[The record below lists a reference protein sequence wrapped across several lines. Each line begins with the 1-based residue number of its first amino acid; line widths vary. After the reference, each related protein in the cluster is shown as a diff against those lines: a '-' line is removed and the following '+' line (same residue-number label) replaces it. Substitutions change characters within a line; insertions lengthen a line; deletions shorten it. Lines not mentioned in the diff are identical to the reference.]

1 MGKYASGK
9 RSLAISDRSG
19 MAFPY
24 TEMVREW
31 NGSLVHTSEY
41 EPKQPQLEPK
51 PVGSDPQALFNPRPQ
66 PASKASLILLDSNP
80 FTSVIYG
87 GTTYVNVFSEN
98 HQRAAGSV
106 VRFRGAPIV
115 TTAGPAGSDLIE
127 QPKLRNLQAFATIPT
142 FDNVSD
148 LNNTSGF
155 TIALGQIDSL
165 GNVTG
170 ATTSDVVNRFYPCMM
185 SGLAYYL
192 SQKVSPERSG
202 ELERRYESEMLRAL
216 DADNQ
221 GTSSFISPQTFYGD
235 GV

>member
-41 EPKQPQLEPK
+41 EAKQPQLEPK

-66 PASKASLILLDSNP
+66 PASKTSLILLNNNP
-80 FTSVIYG
+80 FTSIIYG
-87 GTTYVNVFSEN
+87 GTTYVNVFSED
-98 HQRAAGSV
+98 HQRSAGDV
-106 VRFRGAPIV
+106 VRFRGPPVV
-115 TTAGPAGSDLIE
+115 TTTGAGGADA
-127 QPKLRNLQAFATIPT
+127 RNLQAFINIPT

-148 LNNTSGF
+148 LNNANGF
-155 TIALGQIDSL
+155 TIALGQIDSA

-170 ATTSDVVNRFYPCMM
+170 ATTSDPLTSPINYFYITSTSNATIGNIQGGGDNCSAGPVTLEVVN
-185 SGLAYYL
+185 G
-192 SQKVSPERSG
+192 
-202 ELERRYESEMLRAL
+202 
-216 DADNQ
+216 
-221 GTSSFISPQTFYGD
+221 
-235 GV
+235 

>member
-31 NGSLVHTSEY
+31 NGSLVHKSEY

-51 PVGSDPQALFNPRPQ
+51 PAGSDPQALYNPRPQ
-66 PASKASLILLDSNP
+66 PASKASLILLSDNP
-80 FTSVIYG
+80 FESIIYS
-87 GTTYVNVFSEN
+87 GTTYVNVYSPD
-98 HQRAAGSV
+98 HQRSAGDI
-106 VRFRGAPIV
+106 VRFRGPPVV
-115 TTAGPAGSDLIE
+115 TTSGPGGSD
-127 QPKLRNLQAFATIPT
+127 PADNRNLQQFATIPT

-155 TIALGQIDSL
+155 TIALGQIDSS

-170 ATTSDVVNRFYPCMM
+170 ATTSDALTDPINYFYITSTSSATSGGVFGGGSNTSAGPVTLEVVN
-185 SGLAYYL
+185 G
-192 SQKVSPERSG
+192 
-202 ELERRYESEMLRAL
+202 
-216 DADNQ
+216 
-221 GTSSFISPQTFYGD
+221 
-235 GV
+235 

>member
-31 NGSLVHTSEY
+31 NGSLVHKSEY

-51 PVGSDPQALFNPRPQ
+51 PAGSDPQALYNPRPQ
-66 PASKASLILLDSNP
+66 PASKTSLILLSDNP
-80 FTSVIYG
+80 FESIIYS
-87 GTTYVNVFSEN
+87 GTTYVNVYSPD
-98 HQRAAGSV
+98 HQRSAGDI
-106 VRFRGAPIV
+106 VRFRGPPVV
-115 TTAGPAGSDLIE
+115 TTSGPGGSD
-127 QPKLRNLQAFATIPT
+127 PADNRNLQQFATIPT

-155 TIALGQIDSL
+155 TIALGQIDSS

-170 ATTSDVVNRFYPCMM
+170 ATTSDALTDPINYFYITSTSSATSGGVFGGGSNTSAGPVTLEVVN
-185 SGLAYYL
+185 G
-192 SQKVSPERSG
+192 
-202 ELERRYESEMLRAL
+202 
-216 DADNQ
+216 
-221 GTSSFISPQTFYGD
+221 
-235 GV
+235 

>member
-31 NGSLVHTSEY
+31 NGSLVHFSEY

-66 PASKASLILLDSNP
+66 PASKVSLILLQSNP
-80 FTSVIYG
+80 FTTVIYS
-87 GTTYVNVFSEN
+87 GTTYENVFSED
-98 HQRAAGSV
+98 HKRAAGSI
-106 VRFRGAPIV
+106 VRFRGPPEV
-115 TTAGPAGSDLIE
+115 TTSGPGGDSDDT
-127 QPKLRNLQAFATIPT
+127 PNLQQFQNIPT

-148 LNNTSGF
+148 LNNASGF
-155 TIALGQIDSL
+155 TINLGQIDSS

-170 ATTSDVVNRFYPCMM
+170 ATTSDSLTDPINYFYIQSTSSATTGGVSGGGDNCSAGPVTLEVVN
-185 SGLAYYL
+185 G
-192 SQKVSPERSG
+192 
-202 ELERRYESEMLRAL
+202 
-216 DADNQ
+216 
-221 GTSSFISPQTFYGD
+221 
-235 GV
+235 